1 MLFQLA
7 DPDLTSTNHFRSV
20 LKTAQQNLL
29 SQSNKMA
36 LETLSDIDLKK
47 WRKKA
52 RKIVQLGI
60 QQVTCEPVAVV

>member
-1 MLFQLA
+1 MIFQLA

-36 LETLSDIDLKK
+36 LETLSDIDLKNGEK
-47 WRKKA
+47 RHE
-52 RKIVQLGI
+52 RLFS
-60 QQVTCEPVAVV
+60 